1 MGSKVQHPF
10 KVEVLDGDKVHETLA
25 VANHATVAIAAYEA
39 ATKERQ
45 GRVVTLRHGARVLRA
60 TEPAEPIPPPTVGH
74 LRSLGVKGVRLW
86 CVNCGRAGV
95 LTFEAIRA
103 RDDEPF
109 PAAGKRPSCA
119 ACQSRDVQR
128 MPDWP

>member
-1 MGSKVQHPF
+1 MAS
-10 KVEVLDGDKVHETLA
+10 
-25 VANHATVAIAAYEA
+25 HATVAIAAYEA

-45 GRVVTLRHGARVLRA
+45 GRVVTLRHGARVLRT
-60 TEPAEPIPPPTVGH
+60 TEPAKPLPPPTVGH
-74 LRSLGVKGVRLW
+74 LRSLGVKGVRFW

-109 PAAGKRPSCA
+109 PTTGKRPSGA
-119 ACQSRDVQR
+119 ACQS
-128 MPDWP
+128 PDL